1 MAMARGRLARGRID
15 GSVQGG
21 GVRAFRPFPLLAK
34 KYLEGTRVW
43 VDGRRGP
50 PWPLDTSHTNRL
62 GQELPESVCAAP
74 VTRRGGRLL
83 QQLNKGQ
90 LLLSLNIPYCIQCF
104 QKRARVC
111 PDFLPGPHPGL
122 STICAQ
128 GTTYLP
134 TYPYMEGGYKTT
146 S

>member
-34 KYLEGTRVW
+34 KYLEGTSGWMEGGALR
-43 VDGRRGP
+43 P
-50 PWPLDTSHTNRL
+50 SLDTSHTNRL

-90 LLLSLNIPYCIQCF
+90 LLLSLNIPIF
-104 QKRARVC
+104 VFEFNAR
-111 PDFLPGPHPGL
+111 PLL
-122 STICAQ
+122 R
-128 GTTYLP
+128 
-134 TYPYMEGGYKTT
+134 T
-146 S
+146 SQVFIE